1 MIYDLFLQ
9 HSSIILNWLLIFDI
23 LISYNVMWSLIQRE
37 KWASLSDVFL
47 RARAPHRQSGRTTKT
62 DFITWP
68 GKLSEVILTIIIS
81 GGYRKFFSRGSWFSS
96 INHSAFSFHSKFFAE
111 LYLAIRS
118 WTMLVVLDLTT
129 TRTGELSDGKSGASF
144 RTWQNCASL
153 LFKWRVMNDCL
164 PFYRLGGLIARNILK
179 DQITNTTILQTYAE
193 SPRNK
198 THMANFEYD
207 LLLGLKHQLIPFNQI
222 ELSLAPTWDSYWIDL
237 RNILRKPWFVAS
249 NILWGFRFQF
259 SDPIVRC
266 TAHLITP
273 GGELTSTSTKS
284 SIHLCRGFPNRF
296 YPWIQLPNSHRKSTI
311 KLVSYTSY
319 TWLVIYELIL
329 AALKYHIK
337 LVTNIRYTD

>member
-1 MIYDLFLQ
+1 MRCTAHLITPGGESTSTKSSLHLCRGFPNRFYPWIQLPNSHKKSTIKLVSYTSYTWLVIYELFLQ

-47 RARAPHRQSGRTTKT
+47 RARAPHRQSGRTTNT

-153 LFKWRVMNDCL
+153 LFKCRPMNDRL
-164 PFYRLGGLIARNILK
+164 PFYRLGEFIARSILK
-179 DQITNTTILQTYAE
+179 VQITNTTILQTYAE

-198 THMANFEYD
+198 THMANFQYD
-207 LLLGLKHQLIPFNQI
+207 LLLGLPH
-222 ELSLAPTWDSYWIDL
+222 
-237 RNILRKPWFVAS
+237 
-249 NILWGFRFQF
+249 
-259 SDPIVRC
+259 
-266 TAHLITP
+266 
-273 GGELTSTSTKS
+273 
-284 SIHLCRGFPNRF
+284 
-296 YPWIQLPNSHRKSTI
+296 
-311 KLVSYTSY
+311 
-319 TWLVIYELIL
+319 
-329 AALKYHIK
+329 
-337 LVTNIRYTD
+337 